1 MSFLQLSFNKIIC
14 IDQSASEI
22 TLNRTSG
29 KETVLTESPDRRCS
43 TEWHKMG
50 LDIALGLI
58 ALGMAVS
65 GWRNGFWVQ
74 IMRLFC
80 LVAGLYLAE
89 PIALRAEP
97 YVSQHVKVE
106 DAKLLQRALWWGSW
120 LAVYTLGSMIVG
132 MAARVGRWRKSPLQA
147 ELEPPGKFD
156 PMMGFLF
163 GLTKA
168 VVVASFITA
177 ALDRYAIEKIEHRD
191 WAKNY
196 IISSK
201 ALVYSRQYEPVPKIL
216 AAEPIKSMLTI
227 IQEKGMGGESTK
239 DLLSNL
245 KIPKEEWDRLYALKD
260 KGEKLIQTTKNVAA
274 EAKKVSNEVQDL
286 QQKSEVLKNALKE
299 SDQPKR

>member
-1 MSFLQLSFNKIIC
+1 
-14 IDQSASEI
+14 
-22 TLNRTSG
+22 
-29 KETVLTESPDRRCS
+29 
-43 TEWHKMG
+43 MG

-74 IMRLFC
+74 IMRLIC

-97 YVSQHVKVE
+97 YVSQHIKIE

-147 ELEPPGKFD
+147 ELEPPGNFD
-156 PMMGFLF
+156 PIMGFLF

-168 VVVASFITA
+168 VVVSSFITA
-177 ALDRYAIEKIEHRD
+177 ALDRYAIEKIQHRD

-196 IISSK
+196 IVNSK
-201 ALVYSRQYEPVPKIL
+201 ALDYSRKYEPVPKIL
-216 AAEPIKSMLTI
+216 GAEPVKSMLSI
-227 IQEKGMGGESTK
+227 IQEKGLGGESTK
-239 DLLSNL
+239 ELLSKL
-245 KIPKEEWDRLYALKD
+245 EIPKEEWDRLYALKD
-260 KGEKLIQTTKNVAA
+260 KGKNLIETTKKVAGEAKNVAA
-274 EAKKVSNEVQDL
+274 EAKKVTGEIQDL
-286 QQKSEVLKNALKE
+286 QQKSEVLKNAMNEASK
-299 SDQPKR
+299 PKR